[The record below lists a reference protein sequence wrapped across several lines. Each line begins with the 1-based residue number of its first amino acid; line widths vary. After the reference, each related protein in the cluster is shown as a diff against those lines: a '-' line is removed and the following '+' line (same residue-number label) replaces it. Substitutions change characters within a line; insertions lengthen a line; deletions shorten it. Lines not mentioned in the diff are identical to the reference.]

1 MEKIRVL
8 IVNDNLSSVNTIE
21 NLLNQFKE
29 IKIIGKAL
37 NGKEAVDIAF
47 QVDPDIILMDT
58 NMPVVDGFT
67 AAEKISSALPYMGV
81 ILTGPAESS
90 DVMRKAMQSGAAD
103 FLDLPLSS
111 EKLYNAILTLYK
123 MKNSQRTHFIKNSL
137 KVPTRHP
144 RVISFFS
151 SKGGVGKSTLSVNT
165 AVALRQITK
174 KDILL
179 IDLDLQFGDIADM
192 LNINSKVNIVD
203 MLSAKENLDIDDF
216 ERYII
221 THKSGIKILTAPRHP
236 EQADIVQI
244 SDIKDILSL
253 FRKMFEY
260 IIIDLPPLLNEITL
274 GTIEIS
280 DHMYL
285 IAAMEIPTLKKIKS
299 GLDILS
305 TIGYSKE
312 KITLVLNKYR
322 KNSEIQV
329 KDIKKFFQIENIMY
343 VNDNPQIVSSSIN
356 MGEAFVTINKNKE
369 ITKQIFQLC
378 NHVLDSNDKQEIEK
392 NSFFEKFRTNKTRGV
407 VVINDK

>member
-8 IVNDNLSSVNTIE
+8 IVNDNISSLNVIE
-21 NLLNQFKE
+21 NLLKQFKE

-37 NGKEAVDIAF
+37 NGKEAVDITF
-47 QVDPDIILMDT
+47 QLDPDIILMDI
-58 NMPVVDGFT
+58 NMPIIDGFT
-67 AAEKISSALPYMGV
+67 AAEKISSVLPYIGI
-81 ILTGPAESS
+81 ILTGSVESS
-90 DVMRKAMQSGAAD
+90 NVIRKAMQSGAAD

-123 MKNSQRTHFIKNSL
+123 AKDSQRKHFIKNNL
-137 KVPTRHP
+137 KMPTRHT

-151 SKGGVGKSTLSVNT
+151 SKGGVGKSTLSVNS
-165 AVALRQITK
+165 AVALRQLTK
-174 KDILL
+174 KEVLL

-203 MLSAKENLDIDDF
+203 MISAKENLDIDDF

-221 THKSGIKILTAPRHP
+221 THKSGIKVLTAPHHP
-236 EQADIVQI
+236 EQAEIVQI

-280 DHMYL
+280 DYL
-285 IAAMEIPTLKKIKS
+285 YLTAAMEIPTLKKIKAAI
-299 GLDILS
+299 DILC

-329 KDIKKFFQIENIMY
+329 KDIKKLFQIENIMY
-343 VNDNPQIVSSSIN
+343 VNDSPEIVSSSIN
-356 MGEAFVTINKNKE
+356 MGEAFITLNKNNE

-378 NHVLDSNDKQEIEK
+378 NHVLGFNENHEIK
-392 NSFFEKFRTNKTRGV
+392 RNSFFKKFRTNKKRGV
-407 VVINDK
+407 VEINDK